1 MPKLTRADFYYGS
14 LLSLMLSN
22 GVKPPLFEE
31 NEERRIYLFTTNKG
45 DYLLYMKYVSSRTK
59 RENKDV
65 QLWQFSFSGDEVQK
79 IKELKEKEQ
88 GKELLFAL
96 ICGKQELKESEI
108 AVLKFDEVVDCLGLN
123 NDERTNESYRI
134 SIRYEKNAKGLRVYG
149 NGRDEKINGKD
160 NTIKIERDR
169 ILGI

>member
-1 MPKLTRADFYYGS
+1 MPKLTKADFYYGS

-22 GVKPPLFEE
+22 GVKPALFEE
-31 NEERRIYLFTTNKG
+31 NEDRRIYSFATNKG
-45 DYLLYMKYVSSRTK
+45 DYLLYMKYVSSPTK

-65 QLWQFSFSGDEVQK
+65 QLWQFNFSEDEVNR

-96 ICGKQELKESEI
+96 ICGKQELKDSEI
-108 AVLKFDEVVDCLGLN
+108 AVLKFDEVIDCLGIN
-123 NDERTNESYRI
+123 NDKNINESFRI

-160 NTIKIERDR
+160 NTIRIERDR
-169 ILGI
+169 ILEI